1 MKKTI
6 LSLSIVA
13 LLATA
18 CGSSDAD
25 KKAALET
32 LTNALH
38 SVKPEVKQETVTTEV
53 SSTDYNST
61 PEKVIETIQ
70 NAVKNQDF
78 SALSN
83 LCNDAVKSD
92 RDAKQLCGLAT
103 DEKDRAS
110 FTEYFSTL
118 KMDGTPTITGDKA
131 EVNILF
137 GKDGAKKET
146 FKMLKI
152 DGKWY
157 LESF

>member
-1 MKKTI
+1 M
-6 LSLSIVA
+6 
-13 LLATA
+13 LATS

-32 LTNALH
+32 LTNALD
-38 SVKPEVKQETVTTEV
+38 SVKPEVVTTKV

-70 NAVKNQDF
+70 NAVKNQEF
-78 SALSN
+78 SALGN

-92 RDAKQLCGLAT
+92 RDAKQLCDLAT

-118 KMDGTPTITGDKA
+118 KMDGAPTITGDKA
-131 EVNILF
+131 EVNVLF
-137 GKDGAKKET
+137 GKDGTKKET